1 MIRTFIAVDLPDS
14 FIETIAEIQQELKGN
29 IKLVDPKQV
38 HITMKFLGD
47 VPEKKIP
54 KIEDALS
61 SINSEPFTA
70 KVHGVGAFPKP
81 SYARVIYIGADP
93 AETFTELYA
102 EVESAL
108 TPLGFKREKRQFTP
122 HATLARVKHN
132 PEEARMRL
140 RDTIEHLSD
149 IEVGT
154 MDVDTIKLK
163 KSMLT
168 PKGAIYETLKEV
180 HL

>member
-14 FIETIAEIQQELKGN
+14 FIDTIAKIQQELKGN

-61 SINSEPFTA
+61 GVKSEPFTA
-70 KVHGVGAFPKP
+70 RVQGVGAFPKP
-81 SYARVIYIGADP
+81 GYARVIYIGADP
-93 AETFTELYA
+93 AETFTKLYA

-108 TPLGFKREKRQFTP
+108 TSLGFKREKRLFTP

-163 KSMLT
+163 KSTLT

>member
-14 FIETIAEIQQELKGN
+14 FVDTIAEIQKKLKGN

-61 SINSEPFTA
+61 GINSEPFTA
-70 KVHGVGAFPKP
+70 RVQGVGAFPKP

-93 AETFTELYA
+93 AETFTKLYA

-108 TPLGFKREKRQFTP
+108 TPLGFKREKRPFTP

-149 IEVGT
+149 VEVGT

-163 KSMLT
+163 KSTLM
-168 PKGAIYETLKEV
+168 PKGAIYETIKEV

>member
-14 FIETIAEIQQELKGN
+14 FIDTIAEIQQELKGN

-61 SINSEPFTA
+61 GINSEPFTA
-70 KVHGVGAFPKP
+70 RVQGVGAFPKP
-81 SYARVIYIGADP
+81 DYARVIYIGADP
-93 AETFTELYA
+93 AETFTRLYA

-108 TPLGFKREKRQFTP
+108 APLGFKREKRPFTP

-132 PEEARMRL
+132 PEGARMRL
-140 RDTIEHLSD
+140 KDTIEHLSD

>member
-29 IKLVDPKQV
+29 IKLVDAKQV

-61 SINSEPFTA
+61 GVNSEPFTA
-70 KVHGVGAFPKP
+70 RVKGVGAFPKP
-81 SYARVIYIGADP
+81 GYARVIYIGADP
-93 AETFTELYA
+93 AETFTKLYA

-108 TPLGFKREKRQFTP
+108 TPLGFKREKRPFTP

-163 KSMLT
+163 KSTLT

>member
-14 FIETIAEIQQELKGN
+14 FIDKIAEIQQELKGN
-29 IKLVDPKQV
+29 IKLVDTKQV

-61 SINSEPFTA
+61 GVNSEPFTA
-70 KVHGVGAFPKP
+70 TVQGVGAFPKP
-81 SYARVIYIGADP
+81 SYARVIYIGAYP
-93 AETFTELYA
+93 AETFTQLYA
-102 EVESAL
+102 EVELAL
-108 TPLGFKREKRQFTP
+108 TPLGFKRERRQFTP

-132 PEEARMRL
+132 LEGARMRL
-140 RDTIEHLSD
+140 MDTIKHLSD

-163 KSMLT
+163 KSTLT

>member
-14 FIETIAEIQQELKGN
+14 FIDTIAEIQQELKGN

-61 SINSEPFTA
+61 GINSEPFTA
-70 KVHGVGAFPKP
+70 RVQGVGAFPKP
-81 SYARVIYIGADP
+81 DYARVIYIGADP
-93 AETFTELYA
+93 AETFTRLYA

-108 TPLGFKREKRQFTP
+108 APLGFKREKRPFTP

-132 PEEARMRL
+132 PEGARMRL
-140 RDTIEHLSD
+140 KDTIEHLSD

-163 KSMLT
+163 KSILT

>member
-29 IKLVDPKQV
+29 IKLVDAKQV

-61 SINSEPFTA
+61 GINSEPFTA
-70 KVHGVGAFPKP
+70 RVKGVGAFPKP

-93 AETFTELYA
+93 AETFTKLYA
-102 EVESAL
+102 EVES
-108 TPLGFKREKRQFTP
+108 
-122 HATLARVKHN
+122 
-132 PEEARMRL
+132 
-140 RDTIEHLSD
+140 
-149 IEVGT
+149 
-154 MDVDTIKLK
+154 
-163 KSMLT
+163 
-168 PKGAIYETLKEV
+168 
-180 HL
+180 

>member
-29 IKLVDPKQV
+29 IKLVDAKQV

-61 SINSEPFTA
+61 GINSEPFTA
-70 KVHGVGAFPKP
+70 RVKGVGAFPKP

-93 AETFTELYA
+93 AETFTKLYA

-163 KSMLT
+163 KSTLT

>member
-14 FIETIAEIQQELKGN
+14 FIDTIAEIQQELKGN

-54 KIEDALS
+54 KIEDALL

-70 KVHGVGAFPKP
+70 RVQGVGAFPKP
-81 SYARVIYIGADP
+81 DYARVIYIGADP
-93 AETFTELYA
+93 AETFTRLYA

-108 TPLGFKREKRQFTP
+108 APLGFKREKRPFTP

-132 PEEARMRL
+132 PEGARMRL

-163 KSMLT
+163 KSTLT

>member
-1 MIRTFIAVDLPDS
+1 MIRTFIAVDLLDS
-14 FIETIAEIQQELKGN
+14 FIDTIVEIQQQLKGN

-47 VPEKKIP
+47 VPEKKVP

-61 SINSEPFTA
+61 NINFEPFTA
-70 KVHGVGAFPKP
+70 RVCGIGAFPKP
-81 SYARVIYIGADP
+81 AYARVIYIGADP
-93 AETFTELYA
+93 AETFTRLYA

-108 TPLGFKREKRQFTP
+108 APLGFKREKRPFTP

-132 PEEARMRL
+132 PEGARMKL
-140 RDTIEHLSD
+140 ADVIEYLSD
-149 IEVGT
+149 VKVGT

-163 KSMLT
+163 KSTLT
-168 PKGAIYETLKEV
+168 PKGAIYETIKEV

>member
-14 FIETIAEIQQELKGN
+14 FVDTIAEIQQELKGN
-29 IKLVDPKQV
+29 IKLVDPK
-38 HITMKFLGD
+38 I
-47 VPEKKIP
+47 
-54 KIEDALS
+54 
-61 SINSEPFTA
+61 
-70 KVHGVGAFPKP
+70 VHGVGAFPKP
-81 SYARVIYIGADP
+81 DYARVIYIGADP
-93 AETFTELYA
+93 AETFTRLYA

-149 IEVGT
+149 VEVGT

-163 KSMLT
+163 KSTLT